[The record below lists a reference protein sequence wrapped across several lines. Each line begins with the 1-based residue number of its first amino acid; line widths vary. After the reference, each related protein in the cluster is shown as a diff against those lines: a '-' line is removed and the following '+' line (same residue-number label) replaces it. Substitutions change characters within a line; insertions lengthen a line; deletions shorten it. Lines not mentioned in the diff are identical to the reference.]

1 MSEWVWRYANWNLK
15 MIKINLV
22 PLKEKKKQQEYIFV
36 LLGAVIAIVLAT
48 GMFWIYIQKIQ
59 TKRDLN
65 VRIKKVED
73 ESKGYE
79 EKIAE
84 ITAFQDTEKRLDAA
98 NKNINDVQLVQ
109 KKVVFILDQLAKN
122 LPDGVWLTS
131 ITQSEKKNVDS
142 FAADGCAFTLN
153 DVKEYFDSLVKTQ
166 GLSKDAT
173 LEIKSVTGSVQ
184 ASGNSAVGKNK
195 LVIQFE
201 IITKTMDTAS

>member
-1 MSEWVWRYANWNLK
+1 

-65 VRIKKVED
+65 VQIKKVED
-73 ESKGYE
+73 ESKAYE

-84 ITAFQDTEKRLDAA
+84 ITAFQDTEQRLDAA

-109 KKVVFILDQLAKN
+109 KKVVFVLDQLAKN

-131 ITQSEKKNVDS
+131 ITQSGKKDADS
-142 FAADGCAFTLN
+142 FVADGYAFTLN
-153 DVKEYFDSLVKTQ
+153 DVKEYFDGLVKTQ

-173 LEIKSVTGSVQ
+173 LEIKSETGTAQ
-184 ASGNSAVGKNK
+184 ASSNSTVIKNK
-195 LVIQFE
+195 LIIQFE
-201 IITKTMDTAS
+201 IITKAVDVAP

>member
-1 MSEWVWRYANWNLK
+1 

-59 TKRDLN
+59 TKRN
-65 VRIKKVED
+65 VNVQIKKVED

-109 KKVVFILDQLAKN
+109 KKVVFILDQLANN
-122 LPDGVWLTS
+122 LPDDVWLTS
-131 ITQSEKKNVDS
+131 INQNGKKDADS
-142 FAADGCAFTLN
+142 FVVDGCAFTLN
-153 DVKEYFDSLVKTQ
+153 DVKEYFDSLAKTQ

-173 LEIKSVTGSVQ
+173 LVIKSVVGAVQ
-184 ASGNSAVGKNK
+184 AGNSTVGKNK
-195 LVIQFE
+195 QIIQFE
-201 IITKTMDTAS
+201 IITKTVDVTS

>member
-1 MSEWVWRYANWNLK
+1 MFAWVWHCANWNLK

-36 LLGAVIAIVLAT
+36 LLGAVIVIVLAT

-65 VRIKKVED
+65 VQIKKVED

-131 ITQSEKKNVDS
+131 ITQSGKKDADS
-142 FAADGCAFTLN
+142 FVADGCAFTLN
-153 DVKEYFDSLVKTQ
+153 DVKAYFDSLAKTQ

-173 LEIKSVTGSVQ
+173 LEIKSVVGAVQ
-184 ASGNSAVGKNK
+184 APANSTVGKNK
-195 LVIQFE
+195 QIIQFE
-201 IITKTMDTAS
+201 IITKTVDMTS